1 MAATLTVFAIVVT
14 PVYPPVVT
22 VVPVGTGVESVV
34 GATVRLTVAVEP
46 VVLDADITCA

>member
-1 MAATLTVFAIVVT
+1 
-14 PVYPPVVT
+14 
-22 VVPVGTGVESVV
+22 VESVV